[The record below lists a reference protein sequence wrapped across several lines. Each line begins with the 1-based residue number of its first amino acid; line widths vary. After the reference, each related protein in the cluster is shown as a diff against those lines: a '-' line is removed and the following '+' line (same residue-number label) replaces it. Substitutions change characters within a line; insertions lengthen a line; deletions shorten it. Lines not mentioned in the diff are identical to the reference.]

1 MVNITFKRATYSP
14 DEIREVL
21 VFARGQETTDRYIE
35 GVFSIDGDYAKIT
48 VTVLDDTGSF
58 EVE

>member
-1 MVNITFKRATYSP
+1 MVNITFKRATYTP
-14 DEIREVL
+14 DEIKEVL
-21 VFARGQETTDRYIE
+21 VFARNQETTDKYIC
-35 GVFSIDGDYAKIT
+35 GSFSIDGDFAKIA